1 MHFLTL
7 LALGLYST
15 TVVARGGH
23 DGHDDDDD
31 DDDDP
36 TSTTSA
42 ASSTSTGNS
51 TGTLRGFS
59 GDLTGLTGD
68 SVCNSVSPRLL
79 FPSMNLLNS
88 DTASFLLEFIAD
100 VHLCRA

>member
-15 TVVARGGH
+15 TVVAH

-31 DDDDP
+31 DNP
-36 TSTTSA
+36 TSTASA

-51 TGTLRGFS
+51 TGTLRGFN

-68 SVCNSVSPRLL
+68 SACNSVSRSFL
-79 FPSMNLLNS
+79 FLSMNLLNS
-88 DTASFLLEFIAD
+88 DTALFLLEFIVN
-100 VHLCRA
+100 VHLRCA